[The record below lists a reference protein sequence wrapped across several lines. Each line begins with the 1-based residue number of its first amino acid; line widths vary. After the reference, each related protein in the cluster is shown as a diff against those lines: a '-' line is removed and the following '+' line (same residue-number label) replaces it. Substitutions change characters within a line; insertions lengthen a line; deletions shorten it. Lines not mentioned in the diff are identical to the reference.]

1 MDQRQ
6 VSQMLT
12 WLDEEHRRDKAK
24 VAELEVQNESQAA
37 QIAELSKKVQEL
49 EERLTR
55 AQGEHSRFA
64 QIEQALEEAKAE
76 LLSMLGQYELGRQRE
91 EEEQA
96 KVQQVGWER
105 QERALAE
112 LSQRLEEMPKV
123 EERLRSLRLEGERLA
138 SAIMDLQGRLP
149 ELAQR
154 IDEQTAR
161 IPYLEEYRRQDAQRI
176 AGLEQ
181 QVEELTKRSEAQLA
195 RAVLI
200 EERAARD
207 RQETSQLG
215 KLGEQLRQE
224 QRDFNEKQLLAGR
237 GREQQMADWT
247 LEMENYRKEVREQGL
262 RLEAFREHIAE
273 SKQVLAAMSE
283 LAERLEREVHQ
294 VTELQRLG
302 EERQQKELE
311 ERQEENGKRWT
322 KHLME
327 WQHRW
332 KELET
337 LHERQAERFAQLE
350 SWRGEDIQSINELR
364 QLILEE
370 RRERQAK
377 LEALWEVQQEL
388 ANRQIAEMR
397 DWLKALKERA
407 DKWAITKERV

>member
-1 MDQRQ
+1 MDQTQ
-6 VSQMLT
+6 ISQMLT
-12 WLDEEHRRDKAK
+12 WLDAEHRRDKAK
-24 VAELEVQNESQAA
+24 MAELELQNESQTVEIMA
-37 QIAELSKKVQEL
+37 LSKKVQEL
-49 EERLTR
+49 GERLIR
-55 AQGEHSRFA
+55 AQEEHSRFA
-64 QIEQALEEAKAE
+64 QIEEALEGAKAE
-76 LLSMLGQYELGRQRE
+76 FISMLGQYELRRQRE
-91 EEEQA
+91 VEEQA
-96 KVQQVGWER
+96 KARQMEWEK

-112 LSQRLEEMPKV
+112 LSQQLEEMPKIG
-123 EERLRSLRLEGERLA
+123 ERLRSLRLEGERLA
-138 SAIMDLQGRLP
+138 SAIVDLQGRLP

-181 QVEELTKRSEAQLA
+181 QAEELTKRSEAQA
-195 RAVLI
+195 AKSVLM

-207 RQETSQLG
+207 RQQLSQLG

-224 QRDFNEKQLLAGR
+224 QRDFTEKQLLAER
-237 GREQQMADWT
+237 GREQQMADWNV
-247 LEMENYRKEVREQGL
+247 EMESHRKEIREHTV

-273 SKQVLAAMSE
+273 SKRVLTAITE
-283 LAERLEREVHQ
+283 LAERLERDVHQ
-294 VTELQRLG
+294 IAELQRLS
-302 EERQQKELE
+302 EERQKKELE
-311 ERQEENGKRWT
+311 EWQEENEKRWT

-332 KELET
+332 KEQET

-364 QLILEE
+364 PLILEE

-397 DWLKALKERA
+397 DWLKRLKERA
-407 DKWAITKERV
+407 DKWAMSRERV